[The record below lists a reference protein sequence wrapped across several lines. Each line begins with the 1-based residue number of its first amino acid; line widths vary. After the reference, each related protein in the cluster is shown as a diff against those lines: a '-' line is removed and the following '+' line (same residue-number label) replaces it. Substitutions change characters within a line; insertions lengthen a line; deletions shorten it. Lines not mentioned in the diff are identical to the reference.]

1 MYCTINIT
9 WSYFLHLFIYLMN
22 YHKLINLCVL
32 KAIKKSADHSKC
44 QIINRCLSLK
54 SGVNLSLLSASRFK
68 SELLLDYVAKWQ
80 SISDMQWIYS
90 NRRVVLM
97 IHLSRSL
104 TKSPFGF
111 KSRKKNLFYFFK
123 FFFPYQ
129 VGVFIASS

>member
-1 MYCTINIT
+1 MRVEG
-9 WSYFLHLFIYLMN
+9 
-22 YHKLINLCVL
+22 HK
-32 KAIKKSADHSKC
+32 KKSADHSKC

-54 SGVNLSLLSASRFK
+54 SGVNLSLLSARRFK

-97 IHLSRSL
+97 IHLSRSP

-123 FFFPYQ
+123 YIFFL
-129 VGVFIASS
+129 SSRGFHCKQLIKCMYHLSYCQCH